1 MNIVE
6 KITKLR
12 VKEFTNK
19 DGMSDNIV
27 SSKMDLVNQYIIAID
42 WSHCNLN
49 VNVHSISYN
58 KFVRVGIDTKSL
70 LFISL

>member
-19 DGMSDNIV
+19 DGMSDSIV

-42 WSHCNLN
+42 
-49 VNVHSISYN
+49 
-58 KFVRVGIDTKSL
+58 
-70 LFISL
+70 